1 MDSDAVYFPL
11 YSILLVVITMR
22 NMSLDSVLAWFL
34 TMLIIS
40 WIADHFTLIVDKN
53 SVRFAKWVE
62 GKVLSSQA

>member
-1 MDSDAVYFPL
+1 
-11 YSILLVVITMR
+11 MR